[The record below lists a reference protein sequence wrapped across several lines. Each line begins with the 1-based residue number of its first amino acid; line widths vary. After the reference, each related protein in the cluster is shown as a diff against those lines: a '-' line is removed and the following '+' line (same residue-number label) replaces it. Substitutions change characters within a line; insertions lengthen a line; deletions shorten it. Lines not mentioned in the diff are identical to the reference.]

1 MLLREKHCTPFAQ
14 YHSLTL
20 IFVDLAR
27 WASWRK
33 VWKFLELVVGSWGI
47 EGAVGFYCH
56 LVAVSWKW
64 RLLAAARPDHRVPRR
79 ETSAPVFSSSQ
90 TDRGRLLCS
99 HGLTFG
105 KIYKDIFVLFFFLKG
120 PLRLYK
126 LQTPQNQHLPCLSF
140 L

>member
-1 MLLREKHCTPFAQ
+1 M
-14 YHSLTL
+14 
-20 IFVDLAR
+20 
-27 WASWRK
+27 
-33 VWKFLELVVGSWGI
+33 WKFLELVVGSWGI